1 MTKRES
7 LWAWYTDWY
16 RDFSTDPGREYFA
29 NMLVF
34 IERLHA
40 LPEFDQL
47 IPHTSLFW
55 LIVNKHEG
63 YQPELPFISVQC
75 NEDGSFTL
83 QLFKEV
89 AVPSGP
95 EITRPLDQAIEAFS
109 QMAATF

>member
-1 MTKRES
+1 MTEREKW
-7 LWAWYTDWY
+7 WAYYAAGY
-16 RDFSTDPGREYFA
+16 RDWAKDPSRQYFT
-29 NMLVF
+29 NMAVF

-40 LPEFDQL
+40 LPDFDQL
-47 IPHTSLFW
+47 RPCTSHFW
-55 LIVNKHEG
+55 LLVMKHEG
-63 YQPELPFISVQC
+63 YQPELPFICVQC

-95 EITRPLDQAIEAFS
+95 KITRPLDQAIEALA